1 MIAPRTVAGFL
12 LVGFLVGLLAGPAP
26 AAAQP
31 SPELPGDDPS
41 PEELLRPSFSKL
53 ARMRNEHALRL
64 FGEKKYPEALAA
76 FRDANEMAPEDA
88 EITGNMAYLLQ
99 VLGNHEEAETW
110 YRRTLELDPDRAVS
124 LINLADLLAVE
135 THGDLASAD
144 LLAEAAGL
152 LVRARELRG
161 NRRDLLLRQARLA
174 TRRGLFDEGVRFWSE
189 VEEVGPVDDRFRLEI
204 ADFYRS
210 YGREEE
216 ALLWYRS
223 LQGEGEAGRQA
234 ALRIRQIDLDR
245 QARRLGWLPR
255 GDAVPAQA
263 RILTTRARLLGE
275 QGKHDEAER
284 LLREAV
290 ALAPGFAAARA
301 ALGDVLQA
309 AGRFE
314 EAELAC
320 LQALALDHG
329 DPEAHLRL
337 GRLYQA
343 VPGGARAA
351 DAAIFLGNALRLRPE
366 DTALHLELARALR
379 AAGALSAAATHAK
392 RYLAEVTDPAGRA
405 EATAILHG
413 IRDVLPDGTPVG
425 DPAAAPDGEAGDTA
439 AAVALTRARVLLAG
453 AEADAALDVLLR
465 IPDADRDATA
475 LDLEARCHLARG
487 ERGRARRTLQTALIM
502 DEDRPDSHLLLGRLF
517 KEEGEAVRA
526 QEHLE
531 RARDGGQAEASWY
544 LADIAL
550 GPWREGAKGWLRDL
564 GRRDDLLRA
573 EGHLDH
579 YLETGDER
587 FRADAESLVK
597 RVRSRVRS
605 QRNALIALLAALV
618 LLGFAIFL
626 GARGGVGLNALIR
639 RHPETGPEVQRIL
652 AAIRHE
658 ILKHNTLLLAGLVEA
673 IELDR
678 DASEKAMLL
687 SQSLF
692 GSGGAGG
699 VREHLMEYVREL
711 EALGRARRLRLN
723 LRLRDPA
730 VGALLRGFDALHAAR
745 PLLERETTLEP
756 GERGRLLAL
765 LGRASRLLNVEGYEA
780 LRGLLDRLR
789 TLAVDAETLRDI
801 VARVRREPAFS
812 QLAVAPSDLVV
823 ETKLPVGI
831 LVPRAEFEDALGNLV
846 RNAFASAADHDMTPL
861 RVGLRIL
868 TKTDPVIGV
877 ERVSF
882 HVRDESPAR
891 LTTEMI
897 RSRQGVGGLGIAS
910 EVAARYEGTIE
921 VIPDEAPWTKAVV
934 MTFDRVH
941 PEENLP

>member
-1 MIAPRTVAGFL
+1 MTAPRIFAGL
-12 LVGFLVGLLAGPAP
+12 LLVGLLAGPPP

-31 SPELPGDDPS
+31 SAELPEDAPS

-53 ARMRNEHALRL
+53 ARMRNDHALRL

-76 FRDANEMAPEDA
+76 FRDANEMAPEDP

-135 THGDLASAD
+135 TPGDSASAD
-144 LLAEAAGL
+144 LLTEAADL

-174 TRRGLFDEGVRFWSE
+174 TRRGLFDEGARFWNE
-189 VEEVGPVDDRFRLEI
+189 VKEVGPVDDRFRLEI
-204 ADFYRS
+204 ADFYRGF
-210 YGREEE
+210 GREEE
-216 ALLWYRS
+216 ALEWYRS
-223 LQGEGEAGRQA
+223 IQGEGEAGRQA

-255 GDAVPAQA
+255 GDAVPGQA
-263 RILTTRARLLGE
+263 RVLTTRARLLGK

-301 ALGDVLQA
+301 ALGDVLRA

-337 GRLYQA
+337 GRLYLA
-343 VPGGARAA
+343 APDGARAA

-366 DTALHLELARALR
+366 ETALHLELARALR
-379 AAGALSAAATHAK
+379 GAGALAAAAAHAE
-392 RYLAEVTDPAGRA
+392 RYLAEATDPAGRA
-405 EATAILHG
+405 EAEAILHG
-413 IRDVLPDGTPVG
+413 IRDVLPAGGGTADATVGTPAME
-425 DPAAAPDGEAGDTA
+425 AAT
-439 AAVALTRARVLLAG
+439 ALTRARVLLAG
-453 AEADAALDVLLR
+453 NEADSALDALLK

-502 DEDRPDSHLLLGRLF
+502 DEDRPDSHLLLGRIF
-517 KEEGEAVRA
+517 EEEGETARA

-531 RARDGGQAEASWY
+531 RARDGGRPEASWY

-550 GPWREGAKGWLRDL
+550 GPWQDGIRGWLQDL
-564 GRRDDLLRA
+564 GRRDDLRRA
-573 EGHLDH
+573 EAHLNH
-579 YLETGDER
+579 YLDSGDER
-587 FRADAESLVK
+587 FRADAENLVS
-597 RVRSRVRS
+597 RIGGRVRS
-605 QRNALIALLAALV
+605 QRNALLALLAALV
-618 LLGFAIFL
+618 LLVLAVL
-626 GARGGVGLNALIR
+626 LRARGGVGLDALIR

-658 ILKHNTLLLAGLVEA
+658 ILKHNTMLLAGLVEA

-678 DASEKAMLL
+678 DASEKAMHL
-687 SQSLF
+687 SESLF
-692 GSGGAGG
+692 GPGGRGG
-699 VREHLMEYVREL
+699 VQERLMEYVREL
-711 EALGRARRLRLN
+711 EALGRARRLRVN
-723 LRLRDPA
+723 LRRRDPA
-730 VGALLRGFDALHAAR
+730 VGALLKGFDALHAAR

-756 GERGRLLAL
+756 GERSRLLAL
-765 LGRASRLLNVEGYEA
+765 LGRASRLLGVEGYEA

-789 TLAVDAETLRDI
+789 TLSVDAATLRGI
-801 VARVRREPAFS
+801 VDRVCREPAFS
-812 QLAVAPSDLVV
+812 RLSVAPPDLAV

-831 LVPRAEFEDALGNLV
+831 LVPRAVFEDALGNLV
-846 RNAFASAADHDMTPL
+846 RNAFAAAAGHDMTPL
-861 RVGLRIL
+861 RVGLRIS

-882 HVRDESPAR
+882 HVRDQSPAQ

-897 RSRQGVGGLGIAS
+897 QSRHRSGGLGIAS
-910 EVAARYEGTIE
+910 ETAARYEGTIE